1 MHKMAQC
8 TYWCTLHLLVYRLHC
23 FQWHNAS
30 TGVHGHI
37 ALAFRWHNASTGVH
51 CYNTLVDTMHLPVYM
66 LTSNQMAKS
75 QRIYWCTWLLCIRWH
90 NESTDFLNRIFLDT
104 RWPTIVHSY
113 IALDGTM
120 HLLAHMVLG
129 LSLGFFVWGE
139 CSPPPHGK
147 IHLLV

>member
-1 MHKMAQC
+1 
-8 TYWCTLHLLVYRLHC
+8 
-23 FQWHNAS
+23 
-30 TGVHGHI
+30 
-37 ALAFRWHNASTGVH
+37 
-51 CYNTLVDTMHLPVYM
+51 
-66 LTSNQMAKS
+66 MAKS

-139 CSPPPHGK
+139 CSPPPWQNTSFGVNGYVALNGTK
-147 IHLLV
+147 HLMVYMFILH

>member
-1 MHKMAQC
+1 
-8 TYWCTLHLLVYRLHC
+8 
-23 FQWHNAS
+23 
-30 TGVHGHI
+30 
-37 ALAFRWHNASTGVH
+37 
-51 CYNTLVDTMHLPVYM
+51 
-66 LTSNQMAKS
+66 MAKS

-120 HLLAHMVLG
+120 HLLAHMVSG

-139 CSPPPHGK
+139 CSPPMAKYIFWCKWLCCIKWHKASYGVYVY
-147 IHLLV
+147 IALDASSILN